1 MSSKFETILILD
13 FGGQYTQLI
22 GRRIREAN
30 VYTEIVPFNT
40 PLEKVKAMQPKGLV
54 LGGGP
59 ASVYETEAPICDP
72 GIFSL
77 NVPVLGIC
85 YGMQLIGKELGGRV
99 EPASHREYGSRE
111 LESVQPSRLLDGM
124 RRVWMSHGDRI
135 LEPPPDFAVTARTET
150 TIAAMENT
158 KRKVFGV
165 QFHPE
170 VTHTENGEG
179 LLRRFVFDV
188 CGCRGDWTVG
198 SFIEDSIERIR
209 NQVGSGRALCGISGG
224 VDSTVAATLVSRA
237 IGDRLVGVFVNTG
250 LLRKNEFEKVLSMLQ
265 NNLQLNVRG
274 VDASDR
280 FLNMLAGVT
289 DPEKKRKLIG
299 NEFIRVFEEEA
310 EKIGSVDYLVQ
321 GTLYPD
327 VIESVSVKGPSQTIK
342 SHHNVGGL
350 PERMRLKLVE
360 PLRELF
366 KDEVRKV
373 GVELGL
379 PEEMVWRQ
387 PFPGPGLAVRIM
399 GEITPEGVRM
409 LQEADDILITEIKK
423 AGLYRQI
430 WQSFCVLLPV
440 RSVGVMGDIRTYEH
454 TLAIRAVHSNDG
466 MTADWVRL
474 PYELMGVISNRI
486 VNEVKGINRVVYDIT
501 SKPPATIEWE

>member
-1 MSSKFETILILD
+1 MSSQFETILILD

-40 PLEKVKAMQPKGLV
+40 PVEKIKAQHPRGIILS
-54 LGGGP
+54 GGP
-59 ASVYETEAPICDP
+59 ASVYETDAPISDP
-72 GIFSL
+72 AIMQLG
-77 NVPVLGIC
+77 VPILGIC
-85 YGMQLIGKELGGRV
+85 YGMQLIGKEMGGRV
-99 EPASHREYGSRE
+99 EPATQREYGPRE
-111 LESVQPSRLLDGM
+111 LDSLQSSCLFDGM

-135 LEPPPDFAVTARTET
+135 LEPPPGFQITARTQN
-150 TIAAMENT
+150 TIAAMEDRT
-158 KRKVFGV
+158 RKVFGV

-170 VTHTENGEG
+170 VTHTENGSEV
-179 LLRRFVFDV
+179 LRRFVFDV
-188 CGCRGDWTVG
+188 CGCSGDWTIG
-198 SFIEDSIERIR
+198 SFIENSIDRIR
-209 NQVGSGRALCGISGG
+209 KQIGDGRALCAISGG

-237 IGDRLVGVFVNTG
+237 IGDRLIGVFVNTG
-250 LLRKNEFEKVLSMLQ
+250 LLRKNEFEKVLSMLRE
-265 NNLQLNVRG
+265 NLHLNVRG
-274 VDASDR
+274 IDASER

-310 EKIGSVDYLVQ
+310 KIAGAVDFLVQ

-350 PERMRLKLVE
+350 PERMHLKLVE

-366 KDEVRKV
+366 KDEVRRA
-373 GVELGL
+373 GLQLGL
-379 PEEMVWRQ
+379 PEDMVWRQ

-399 GEITPEGVRM
+399 GEITREGVRT
-409 LQEADDILITEIKK
+409 LQEADDILISEIKK
-423 AGLYRQI
+423 AGLYREI

-440 RSVGVMGDIRTYEH
+440 KSVGVMGDIRTYEH
-454 TLAIRAVHSNDG
+454 TLAIRAVHSSDG

-474 PYELMGVISNRI
+474 PYDLMGVVSNRI

>member
-1 MSSKFETILILD
+1 MSSEFETILVLD

-22 GRRIREAN
+22 GRRIREAH
-30 VYTEIVPFNT
+30 VYTEILPFNT
-40 PLEKVKAMQPKGLV
+40 PIETLRNYKPKGII

-59 ASVYETEAPICDP
+59 ASVYEAGAPLCDP
-72 GIFSL
+72 ELFRMGIPL
-77 NVPVLGIC
+77 LGIC
-85 YGMQLIGKELGGRV
+85 YGMQLMGKELGGRV
-99 EPASHREYGSRE
+99 EPAASREYGSRE
-111 LESVQPSRLLDGM
+111 LQSVKPSCLLNGM

-135 LEPPPDFAVTARTET
+135 LEAPPGFEITARTET
-150 TIAAMENT
+150 TIAAMENPAA
-158 KRKVFGV
+158 KVFGV

-170 VTHTENGEG
+170 VTHTENGDA

-188 CGCRGDWTVG
+188 CRCRGDWTIG
-198 SFIEDSIERIR
+198 SFIESTVERIR
-209 NQVGSGRALCGISGG
+209 KQIGNGRALCAISGG

-237 IGDRLVGVFVNTG
+237 IGDRLVGVFVDTG
-250 LLRKNEFEKVLSMLQ
+250 LLRKNEYEKVLSMLQ
-265 NNLQLNVRG
+265 NNLHLNVRG
-274 VDASDR
+274 VDASER
-280 FLNMLAGVT
+280 FLNMLSGVT

-310 EKIGSVDYLVQ
+310 QRIGSVDVLVQ

-350 PERMRLKLVE
+350 PDRMKLKLVE

-366 KDEVRKV
+366 KDEVRRV
-373 GVELGL
+373 GLELGL
-379 PEEMVWRQ
+379 PEDMVWRQ

-399 GEITPEGVRM
+399 GEITREGIRM
-409 LQEADDILITEIKK
+409 LQEADDILVSEIKK

-430 WQSFCVLLPV
+430 WQSFGVLLPV
-440 RSVGVMGDIRTYEH
+440 KSVGVMGDVRTYEH
-454 TLAIRAVHSNDG
+454 TLAIRAVHSTDG

-474 PYELMGVISNRI
+474 PYDLMAVISNRI